1 MLSDVLILAMW
12 PKWVH
17 KQLQCTTVEHYYCKR
32 LVFKYTLFYMQH
44 FYKQRQAQIWKK
56 KKKPAKKH
64 PKAKILTKMSK
75 KTIVSL

>member
-1 MLSDVLILAMW
+1 
-12 PKWVH
+12 
-17 KQLQCTTVEHYYCKR
+17 
-32 LVFKYTLFYMQH
+32 MQH
-44 FYKQRQAQIWKK
+44 FYKQRQAQICKK

>member
-1 MLSDVLILAMW
+1 
-12 PKWVH
+12 
-17 KQLQCTTVEHYYCKR
+17 
-32 LVFKYTLFYMQH
+32 MQH
-44 FYKQRQAQIWKK
+44 FYKQRQAQICKKK